1 MVIERK
7 KLMDIILLDQKNNI
21 LKIRLNGDFEM
32 ENNIDSEE
40 YIRFITNLIKTE
52 INSLFVY
59 LLIKSNWII
68 KKLNN
73 SI

>member
-21 LKIRLNGDFEM
+21 LNIRLNGDFEM

-40 YIRFITNLIKTE
+40 YIRIYNKFNKNRNKLIICIFINKIKLD
-52 INSLFVY
+52 NRK
-59 LLIKSNWII
+59 IK
-68 KKLNN
+68 
-73 SI
+73 

>member
-40 YIRFITNLIKTE
+40 YIRIYNKFNK
-52 INSLFVY
+52 NR
-59 LLIKSNWII
+59 
-68 KKLNN
+68 KKLIICIFINKIN
-73 SI
+73 LDNRKIK